1 MFTYGRNKNKIQNF
15 GNVQNSEFS
24 FFILAVRQKSY
35 SKLFVVL
42 LRSDKIDV
50 VAPLVDHRGHIL
62 RNLGIKLDPFS
73 RARMY
78 ETESLGVKGLT
89 GTKLKTVLDE
99 LTVLCVDRP
108 LADL

>member
-1 MFTYGRNKNKIQNF
+1 MAGIKIKFRILVTCKILNF
-15 GNVQNSEFS
+15 LFLFWPSG
-24 FFILAVRQKSY
+24 QKPY

-50 VAPLVDHRGHIL
+50 VPPLVDHRGHIL